1 MHFVTISRSE
11 QKTFSFKDIKK
22 NKMLLLDVLHFCRH
36 QHHCRLFSLALLLLI
51 TCENNNKANAQMYS
65 PLPKF
70 KTPKS
75 TSMLSQLSK
84 QMLESRKLIDKQK
97 MNKLAERKKELL
109 EQQRREKEYRD
120 TLNRV
125 LNSRQNDKSVF
136 NDFYSGRY

>member
-1 MHFVTISRSE
+1 
-11 QKTFSFKDIKK
+11 
-22 NKMLLLDVLHFCRH
+22 MLLLDHLLFCRH
-36 QHHCRLFSLALLLLI
+36 HHYRRLFSLALVLLI
-51 TCENNNKANAQMYS
+51 TCDYYYKAHAQKYS

-70 KTPKS
+70 KSPKDKS

-84 QMLESRKLIDKQK
+84 QMLETRKLIDKQK
-97 MNKLAERKKELL
+97 LNRLAERKKELL

-120 TLNRV
+120 KLNRV

>member
-1 MHFVTISRSE
+1 
-11 QKTFSFKDIKK
+11 
-22 NKMLLLDVLHFCRH
+22 MLLLDLLLFCRH
-36 QHHCRLFSLALLLLI
+36 HPRRLFSFAFVLLI
-51 TCENNNKANAQMYS
+51 TCDNTNKAHGQMYS

-70 KTPKS
+70 KSSKDKS

-97 MNKLAERKKELL
+97 LNRLAERKKQLL
-109 EQQRREKEYRD
+109 EQQRQEKEYRD